1 MEEVNGAELGAVLA
15 SSGTAGVDGEVRR
28 SEVDRSSARVPARGE
43 ERRAGEKGGEGDT
56 AAGGLL
62 YHVAGERG
70 ARGRRAGGRH
80 GGTTALAPC
89 RACCGDSDGGFPKTP
104 PADLNPLQKG
114 PSADFSNLN

>member
-43 ERRAGEKGGEGDT
+43 ERRAGEKGGEGGT

-62 YHVAGERG
+62 YHAAGERG
-70 ARGRRAGGRH
+70 GPGDDGPVVDTAAPRHWRHAVRAVATVMVVFRN
-80 GGTTALAPC
+80 
-89 RACCGDSDGGFPKTP
+89 P
-104 PADLNPLQKG
+104 PRQI
-114 PSADFSNLN
+114 